1 MTACRWSRR
10 FTAVQAAATA
20 AIGLLG
26 SAPAAAGGLLLYEV
40 GTADVGLASAGYTA
54 RAQDASTV
62 FTNPA
67 GMTRLDGTEVALGA
81 QLLYADLGF
90 EIGQG
95 TAPALGSGDGGNPVG
110 IFPGGGMFVSYSV
123 SPDLKLGFAATGNF
137 GLAQKYDSDWVGRY
151 YVQEATLIGMSLLP
165 SAAWRVSKEVSVG
178 VSLNAVYGMLKQQ
191 VAVNNIVGADGKML
205 LDTNKWGFGANLGLL
220 YEPTVDTRLGVTYN
234 SQVKLDFSAPAEF
247 SGLSPVLEALLR
259 SRGLLNAALDI
270 PIYIP
275 QGVNA
280 SVVHRFDDR
289 WTLLGSLGWQ
299 QWSKF
304 GQVELGVNST
314 TDPTTLK
321 TDLDFKDTWHA
332 AGGAQYR
339 LDGPWLLNM
348 GMAYDSGFQD
358 SSNVS
363 PALPANSAWR
373 FGIGVQKE
381 QSRTFNWAVSAA
393 YIYGGSLDVNRAT
406 SAPVALG
413 GRGSLVGSY
422 DNVGMYFLAATLN
435 WKL

>member
-1 MTACRWSRR
+1 MTPRHRTRR
-10 FTAVQAAATA
+10 RLAVPAVAIAAV
-20 AIGLLG
+20 GLL
-26 SAPAAAGGLLLYEV
+26 AAVPASAGGLLLYEV

-67 GMTRLDGTEVALGA
+67 GMTRLDGTQVALGA

-90 EIGQG
+90 SIGQG

-110 IFPGGGMFVSYSV
+110 FFPGGGMFVSYSV

-137 GLAQKYDSDWVGRY
+137 GLAQKYDSGWVGRY

-165 SAAWRVSKEVSVG
+165 SAAWRVSREVSVG
-178 VSLNAVYGMLKQQ
+178 ASLNAVYGVLKQQ
-191 VAVNNIVGADGKML
+191 VAINNIVGADGQMS
-205 LDTNKWGFGANLGLL
+205 LDTNAWGFGVNLGLL
-220 YEPTVDTRLGVTYN
+220 YEPSDATRFGITYN
-234 SQVKLDFSAPAEF
+234 SQVKLDFSAPVEF

-259 SRGLLNAALDI
+259 ARGLLNATLGI
-270 PIYIP
+270 PIYVP

-280 SVVHRFDDR
+280 SVLHRLDDR
-289 WTLLGSLGWQ
+289 WTVLGSVGWQ

-304 GQVELGVNST
+304 GKVELGVDST
-314 TDPTTLK
+314 TNPTTLK
-321 TDLDFKDTWHA
+321 TDLEFKDTWHVA
-332 AGGAQYR
+332 AGAQYR
-339 LDGPWLLNM
+339 LDGPWQLNM
-348 GMAYDSGFQD
+348 GLAYDSGFQD

-381 QSRTFNWAVSAA
+381 QSSTFSWAVSAQ
-393 YIYGGSLDVNRAT
+393 YVYGGTLDVNKAN
-406 SAPVALG
+406 SAPVLAG
-413 GRGSLVGSY
+413 GRGNLVGSF
-422 DNVGMYFLAATLN
+422 DSVGMYFLAATFS

>member
-1 MTACRWSRR
+1 MTPRHRTRR
-10 FTAVQAAATA
+10 RLAVPAVAIAAV
-20 AIGLLG
+20 GLL
-26 SAPAAAGGLLLYEV
+26 AAVPASAGGLLLYEV

-67 GMTRLDGTEVALGA
+67 GMTRLDGTQVALGA

-90 EIGQG
+90 SIGQG

-110 IFPGGGMFVSYSV
+110 FFPGGGMFVSYSV
-123 SPDLKLGFAATGNF
+123 SPDATGNF
-137 GLAQKYDSDWVGRY
+137 GLAQKYDSGWVGRY

-165 SAAWRVSKEVSVG
+165 SAAWRVSREVSVG
-178 VSLNAVYGMLKQQ
+178 ASLNAVYGVLKQQ
-191 VAVNNIVGADGKML
+191 VAINNIVGADGQMS
-205 LDTNKWGFGANLGLL
+205 LDTNAWGFGVNLGLL
-220 YEPTVDTRLGVTYN
+220 YEPSDATRFGITYN
-234 SQVKLDFSAPAEF
+234 SQVKLDFSAPVEF

-259 SRGLLNAALDI
+259 ARGLLNATLGI
-270 PIYIP
+270 PIYVP

-280 SVVHRFDDR
+280 SVLHRLDDR
-289 WTLLGSLGWQ
+289 WTVLGSVGWQ

-304 GQVELGVNST
+304 GKVELGVDST
-314 TDPTTLK
+314 TNPTTLK
-321 TDLDFKDTWHA
+321 TDLEFKDTWHVA
-332 AGGAQYR
+332 AGAQYR
-339 LDGPWLLNM
+339 LDGPWQLNM
-348 GMAYDSGFQD
+348 GLAYDSGFQD

-381 QSRTFNWAVSAA
+381 QSSTFSWAVSAQ
-393 YIYGGSLDVNRAT
+393 YVYGGTLDVNKAN
-406 SAPVALG
+406 SAPVLAG
-413 GRGSLVGSY
+413 GRGNLVGSF
-422 DNVGMYFLAATLN
+422 DSVGMYFLAATFS